1 MRETAH
7 SLSRW
12 PCRQG
17 AALFPGPWPPSSP
30 PQLEVAS
37 VQTLLSSGC
46 TANPADLSTA
56 PHSQAQTRGT
66 PRTAGHRGR
75 RDTGDG
81 AAVVKPNVHRMES
94 MVLPYPDTRPRA
106 AQGSV
111 PEATA
116 KPLVAPGHPENLADH
131 RDKAGSQLPEPGGRE
146 GTQGPSTARKAG
158 LGGLLRST
166 CSASPAETGRPST
179 CLVRVTSGA
188 SCSRGGQLQARKYCT
203 LG

>member
-1 MRETAH
+1 M
-7 SLSRW
+7 SR
-12 PCRQG
+12 PSCLL
-17 AALFPGPWPPSSP
+17 AALP
-30 PQLEVAS
+30 
-37 VQTLLSSGC
+37 TLLTCLLLHAHRAG
-46 TANPADLSTA
+46 
-56 PHSQAQTRGT
+56 H
-66 PRTAGHRGR
+66 AGHRGR

-158 LGGLLRST
+158 LGGCSEARAQLPLQRPAARPPVSFGSRPGLPAPGGGSCRPENTALLAEAAKYAT
-166 CSASPAETGRPST
+166 VHPA
-179 CLVRVTSGA
+179 
-188 SCSRGGQLQARKYCT
+188 
-203 LG
+203 

>member
-1 MRETAH
+1 MSSDGGRKLTEESEGPREG
-7 SLSRW
+7 SRATRRVD
-12 PCRQG
+12 PVGEPRLRTERRRRG
-17 AALFPGPWPPSSP
+17 SERATPRAA
-30 PQLEVAS
+30 AR
-37 VQTLLSSGC
+37 
-46 TANPADLSTA
+46 
-56 PHSQAQTRGT
+56 TRGT

-75 RDTGDG
+75 RDTEDG
-81 AAVVKPNVHRMES
+81 AAVVKPNGHRMES
-94 MVLPYPDTRPRA
+94 TVLLYPDTRPRA

-158 LGGLLRST
+158 FGGLLRST
-166 CSASPAETGRPST
+166 CSAAPAETGRPST

-188 SCSRGGQLQARKYCT
+188 SCSRGGQLQARKDCT